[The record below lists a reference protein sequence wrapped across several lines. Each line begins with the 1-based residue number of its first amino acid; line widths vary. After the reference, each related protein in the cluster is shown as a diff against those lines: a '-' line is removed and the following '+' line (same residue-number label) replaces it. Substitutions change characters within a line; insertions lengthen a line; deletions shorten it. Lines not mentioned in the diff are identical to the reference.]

1 MDDLV
6 FFFSFKLS
14 PFLLSFLCNAASYFE
29 KREVV

>member
-1 MDDLV
+1 MDDLG

-14 PFLLSFLCNAASYFE
+14 PFLLSFLCNAACYFE

>member
-6 FFFSFKLS
+6 FFFFFKLS
-14 PFLLSFLCNAASYFE
+14 PFLCNAASYFE

>member
-6 FFFSFKLS
+6 LFSFKLS
-14 PFLLSFLCNAASYFE
+14 PFLLSFLYNAASCFE

>member
-14 PFLLSFLCNAASYFE
+14 PFLLSFLCNAACYFE